1 MSRGPRKQR
10 GQILIIVGLS
20 LIVLVGMVGVA
31 LDSGRGYAVKA
42 KLNAAVDAASIAAAR
57 AISEGDTDAA
67 RIANAQAAARRFF
80 DLNFPPTYFNAAR
93 PTPVVNAVRDA
104 ERRWAVTVSATAE
117 MPTTFARVLGRQE
130 LDVFARGQT
139 VRRQLDV
146 MLVIDVSGSL
156 GPPTSPSTTFPRLK
170 QAAINGFVSKF
181 SPDDDRVGLVSF
193 SSGAVID
200 VPIRKAPPPA
210 LGRGFNETQVANA
223 INALPLGGA
232 TAAAEGMRLGLS
244 ELDAIPTTLRSDL
257 RVILFFSDGAPNQI
271 SASFPRSSGSPN
283 PISGNLYSETGPSGS
298 GGNTA
303 YRMWNRDQRFVSWN
317 SSDPPNSGTSITNIT
332 SLPNIGRGGVSLAS
346 YPGHPRPRTLTGS
359 PYANTRCNVNRA
371 ARNMVEN
378 IANTARGQS
387 PPIYVYTIG
396 LGVQLEDLE
405 IDFSCGG
412 YTVATEKGSVILNRL
427 ANTTSSDTRNASQPT
442 GQYCF
447 AQTDSQLE
455 SCFSRIASEV
465 LRLAI

>member
-1 MSRGPRKQR
+1 MRTRPKSRGPRRQR

-57 AISEGDTDAA
+57 AISEGDTDAE

-80 DLNFPPTYFNAAR
+80 DVNFPATYFGAER
-93 PTPVVNAVRDA
+93 PTPAINAVRDA

-146 MLVIDVSGSL
+146 MLVLDTSGSL
-156 GPPTSPSTTFPRLK
+156 GPPTSPATTFPRL
-170 QAAINGFVSKF
+170 QAAAINGFIRKF

-210 LGRGFNETQVANA
+210 LGRGFNRAQVENA
-223 INALPLGGA
+223 INALDVGGA
-232 TAAAEGMRLGLS
+232 TAAAEGMRLAVS
-244 ELDAIPTTLRSDL
+244 ELDAIPSALRSDL
-257 RVILFFSDGAPNQI
+257 RVVLFFSDGAPNI
-271 SASFPRSSGSPN
+271 VSGVFPRSSGSPAD
-283 PISGNLYSETGPSGS
+283 GNLYSETNS
-298 GGNTA
+298 GGRP
-303 YRMWNRDQRFVSWN
+303 YRVWRWDRRDTYLN
-317 SSDPPNSGTSITNIT
+317 DYTNIT
-332 SLPNIGRGGVSLAS
+332 SLPVQGRGNVPLAS
-346 YPGHPRPRTLTGS
+346 FNGVRTITGT
-359 PYANTRCNVNRA
+359 PYTNSRCNVNRA

-378 IANTARGQS
+378 LANTARSQD

-396 LGVQLEDLE
+396 LGAALTSLE
-405 IDFSCGG
+405 ITFCGYSG
-412 YTVATEKGSVILNRL
+412 TTERGSNILNRL
-427 ANTTSSDTRNASQPT
+427 ANTSTSDTRNASQPT

-447 AQTDSQLE
+447 AQTDAQLE